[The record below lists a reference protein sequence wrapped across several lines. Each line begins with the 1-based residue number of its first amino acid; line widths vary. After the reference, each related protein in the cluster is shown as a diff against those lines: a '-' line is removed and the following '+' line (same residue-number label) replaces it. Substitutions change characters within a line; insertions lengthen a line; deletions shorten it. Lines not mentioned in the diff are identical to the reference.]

1 MSIKGR
7 ERPVAVAVGLLYAAA
22 TAAGA
27 AAAVLAAPTEVRTI
41 AGHRGEVV
49 ATAGL
54 VAVMAIS
61 VAGLAALL
69 YPLLVADARTTVRR
83 GMATWFLGC
92 RLTEGTLFL
101 LAAVALL
108 ALLAVGEAPRST
120 ADAALGAGLGAVY
133 HYAAVAGQTA
143 FSIGAALMSWL
154 LLVSGR
160 VPGWLAVWGLV
171 AAPLMLAAG
180 LLLPFT
186 DDPYSPIASALYAP
200 TAVQEMVLA
209 GWLIARGF
217 RPLTPAPSRQAR
229 PTVSAGR

>member
-92 RLTEGTLFL
+92 RLTQGTLFL
-101 LAAVALL
+101 VAATAVL

-120 ADAALGAGLGAVY
+120 ADASLGVGLGAVY
-133 HYAAVAGQTA
+133 HYAAVAGQTV

-160 VPGWLAVWGLV
+160 VPAWLAVWGL
-171 AAPLMLAAG
+171 AAPLLLAAG

-186 DDPYSPIASALYAP
+186 HDPSSPIASALYAP
-200 TAVQEMVLA
+200 MAVQEIVLA
-209 GWLIARGF
+209 GWLAARGF
-217 RPLTPAPSRQAR
+217 RPLTPAPSGQAR
-229 PTVSAGR
+229 PAVSAGR